1 MREGKSTGIKKRYII
16 PYLFILPAFI
26 IHMCVVTGPA
36 LSTLVMSMFDWNG
49 LGNAKFIGLNN
60 FKEIFQDPLV
70 KMSLIHNVEWLLI
83 FITVPLFLGF
93 VIAIL
98 VSQLKKSQM
107 FFRTIYFV
115 PYVISAAVAGKI
127 WTAYMN
133 PYYGVNQV
141 FANLGWTKLAKT
153 LWLGNPKIALY
164 AVAFVDNWHWWG
176 FVLVLMLSA
185 LHQVDTSLYEV
196 AKTEGANAWQTLI
209 HVTIPQIKPTII
221 SYFVFVIIAAFTTFD
236 YVWIMTQG
244 GPAGSTEVFATRIYK
259 TTFINYDAGYG
270 AAMSLS
276 VCILALSVYFVL
288 KFIQKR
294 GRE

>member
-1 MREGKSTGIKKRYII
+1 MAGFA
-16 PYLFILPAFI
+16 P
-26 IHMCVVTGPA
+26 
-36 LSTLVMSMFDWNG
+36 
-49 LGNAKFIGLNN
+49 LGNEK
-60 FKEIFQDPLV
+60 Q
-70 KMSLIHNVEWLLI
+70 
-83 FITVPLFLGF
+83 
-93 VIAIL
+93 
-98 VSQLKKSQM
+98 
-107 FFRTIYFV
+107 
-115 PYVISAAVAGKI
+115 
-127 WTAYMN
+127 
-133 PYYGVNQV
+133 
-141 FANLGWTKLAKT
+141 
-153 LWLGNPKIALY
+153 ALY
-164 AVAFVDNWHWWG
+164 AAAFVDNWHWWG

-288 KFIQKR
+288 KFIQKGGVNR
-294 GRE
+294 NDNAETQKMTLYMKVFSQR

>member
-1 MREGKSTGIKKRYII
+1 MSIFSGYISCHN
-16 PYLFILPAFI
+16 
-26 IHMCVVTGPA
+26 IH
-36 LSTLVMSMFDWNG
+36 
-49 LGNAKFIGLNN
+49 
-60 FKEIFQDPLV
+60 
-70 KMSLIHNVEWLLI
+70 
-83 FITVPLFLGF
+83 
-93 VIAIL
+93 
-98 VSQLKKSQM
+98 
-107 FFRTIYFV
+107 
-115 PYVISAAVAGKI
+115 
-127 WTAYMN
+127 
-133 PYYGVNQV
+133 
-141 FANLGWTKLAKT
+141 
-153 LWLGNPKIALY
+153 
-164 AVAFVDNWHWWG
+164 
-176 FVLVLMLSA
+176 
-185 LHQVDTSLYEV
+185 EV